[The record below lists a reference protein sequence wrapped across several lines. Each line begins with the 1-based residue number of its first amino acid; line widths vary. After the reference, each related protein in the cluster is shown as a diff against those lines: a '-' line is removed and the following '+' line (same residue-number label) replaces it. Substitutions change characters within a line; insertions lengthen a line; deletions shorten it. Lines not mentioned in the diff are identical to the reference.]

1 MLRYFFLILKVA
13 KNESITTLHLTLCT
27 RIVFEKYNN
36 SDLQINLEIRITTFN
51 FEIVPLKQLSH

>member
-13 KNESITTLHLTLCT
+13 KKESITTLHLTLYT
-27 RIVFEKYNN
+27 RIAFEKYNN

-51 FEIVPLKQLSH
+51 FEIVPLKQLLH